1 MHEVNKMFI
10 DMCLEELVEK
20 GSLNKKTAK
29 EIYNIC
35 LKNYKK

>member
-10 DMCLEELVEK
+10 DMCLEELVEIGK
-20 GSLNKKTAK
+20 LNKSRAK
-29 EIYNIC
+29 EIYNYC